1 MRHRRKHKLADLPE
15 GAENPLTAAV
25 AGRDR
30 STLDMVTAAVHH
42 RQTMLAYQPIL
53 QTAPPHQ
60 TALYEGLVRVL
71 DETGRVIPAR
81 DFMPLIEATELGR
94 ELDCVALDTGLRTL
108 ARNPGV
114 RLSIN
119 MSARSIGYKNW
130 LNTMHRHLSRD
141 TTLGERLM
149 LEINEASAMAVPELV
164 IDFMD
169 RFQSKG
175 IAFAL
180 DDFGA
185 GITSFKH
192 FRDFFFDAVKIDGQ
206 FVRGIHANLDNQ
218 DVTRALV
225 AVAKQFDM
233 LVIAVSV
240 ETVEDAEFLAGI
252 GVDCLQGYLFGAPT
266 VRPPWDAKSAAAQ
279 RG

>member
-1 MRHRRKHKLADLPE
+1 MKNRRKRKLADLPE
-15 GAENPLTAAV
+15 GADSPLNAALV
-25 AGRDR
+25 GRDR
-30 STLDMVTAAVHH
+30 STMDMVSAAVRH
-42 RQTMLAYQPIL
+42 RQALLAFQPIL
-53 QTAPPHQ
+53 QTNPPHHI
-60 TALYEGLVRVL
+60 AFHEGLVRVL
-71 DETGRVIPAR
+71 DDTGRVIPAR
-81 DFMPLIEATELGR
+81 DFMPMIEDSELGR
-94 ELDCVALDTGLRTL
+94 ELDCIALETGLRTL
-108 ARNPGV
+108 ARNPSV

-130 LNTMHRHLSRD
+130 MNAMDRHLKKD
-141 TTLGERLM
+141 ATLGERLM
-149 LEINEASAMAVPELV
+149 LEINEASAMAMPELV

-169 RFQSKG
+169 RLQGKG

-206 FVRGIHANLDNQ
+206 FVRGIHANPDNQ
-218 DVTRALV
+218 DVAQALV
-225 AVAKQFDM
+225 ALAKQFDM

-240 ETVEDAEFLAGI
+240 ETVQDAEFLAGI

-266 VRPPWDAKSAAAQ
+266 VRPPWTVQGVTAERA
-279 RG
+279 